1 MSRLDEYR
9 RRRDEFFRSHP
20 NSPLLPEQRERF
32 QGLSYYP
39 ENPDLRFVVALD
51 RDAVS
56 HQPVVLATTTG
67 EPKEF
72 VPAGKVT
79 VTIDSTPVTLVVY
92 REVGRGRYFLP
103 FRDATAGKETYP
115 VGRYLDPQ
123 ETPDGKLVIDFNYAY
138 NPYCA
143 YNDRWTCPIPPAENV
158 VDVPIRAGEKRYA
171 DVVSTQPFSFTTR
184 LDAGEEHE

>member
-1 MSRLDEYR
+1 MSRLEAYR
-9 RRRDEFFRSHP
+9 RRRDQFFHSHAH
-20 NSPLLPEQRERF
+20 SPLLPEQRERF

-39 ENPDLRFVVALD
+39 ENADLRFVVDLD

-79 VTIDSTPVTLVVY
+79 VTIDGTPVSFVVY

-103 FRDATAGKETYP
+103 FRDATAGTETYP

-123 ETPDGKLVIDFNYAY
+123 ETPDGRLVIDFNYAY

-158 VDVPIRAGEKRYA
+158 VNVPIRAGERLYA
-171 DVVSTQPFSFTTR
+171 DYVSAHPFSFT
-184 LDAGEEHE
+184 LQGPEEERG